1 MLLTQEE
8 QALVQ
13 VGLAH
18 AILRSVEAPKQDDG
32 RLSPRA
38 IAETMCLWRTSHSS
52 LRDLD
57 LLTELPIMASPVLKQ
72 RLFDVVRPLAPEKL
86 ATWIKVR
93 GWDAL
98 QTENLELC
106 LDVFVLAARVH
117 RAPVLC
123 GLFSLASRLALE
135 LVDPPDNASL
145 CRMTANAKTVLDT
158 FRIVLLDFVLSAT
171 RHRADDV
178 RLVPASRYASQVALA
193 EMLARLIHDFDH
205 VPLAHTYLLV
215 LAEQALSL
223 LSKAPSTPT
232 SAR

>member
-18 AILRSVEAPKQDDG
+18 AILRSVEAPKDDEV
-32 RLSPRA
+32 LSPRA
-38 IAETMCLWRTSHSS
+38 IAETMCQWRTSHSS

-57 LLTELPIMASPVLKQ
+57 LLTTLPIMASPVLKQ
-72 RLFDVVRPLAPEKL
+72 RLFDVVQPLSSEKL
-86 ATWIKVR
+86 ATWVKVR
-93 GWDAL
+93 GWHAL
-98 QTENLELC
+98 QTPQLDLC

-123 GLFSLASRLALE
+123 GLFSLASRLALD

-145 CRMTANAKTVLDT
+145 CRLTAQAKQVLDA

-171 RHRADDV
+171 TRHRADD
-178 RLVPASRYASQVALA
+178 VALA
-193 EMLARLIHDFDH
+193 EMLARLIHDFHH
-205 VPLAHTYLLV
+205 VPLAHAYLLV

-223 LSKAPSTPT
+223 LSSEEGTR
-232 SAR
+232 S